1 MGVNTSF
8 TPMCAQQTLEPSE
21 IHLQEVTFD
30 GWERKEMTYELLSK
44 CVTCI
49 TRFKMFIIAVC

>member
-21 IHLQEVTFD
+21 IHLQEGKHFD
-30 GWERKEMTYELLSK
+30 QWTEGTERNDIWTVK
-44 CVTCI
+44 
-49 TRFKMFIIAVC
+49 